1 MLLLNN
7 NYIASDYDKIFA
19 VSVRSILA
27 GILELDYKYAS
38 EREYIPVIDNKKQF
52 GMVLIKREINNE

>member
-38 EREYIPVIDNKKQF
+38 ER
-52 GMVLIKREINNE
+52 